1 MVRIHRTLQAVA
13 MGIAII
19 SSRGMAQSGST
30 MSLVHTVSVTV
41 PSRVK
46 VQVED
51 APTSTSFANRAVA
64 NSSTQGVAISIAAT
78 RAWVLS
84 SGGVTVASG
93 GLSNAQR
100 ASEVIVRKPA
110 RSASAIGS
118 TEAPMVL
125 TISAP

>member
-46 VQVED
+46 VQVAT
-51 APTSTSFANRAVA
+51 APMSVSLANRAAV
-64 NSSTQGVAISIAAT
+64 SSATQGLAINIAAT

-93 GLSNAQR
+93 GLSSAQR
-100 ASEVIVRKPA
+100 ASEVIIRKPA
-110 RSASAIGS
+110 RSGSAVDS
-118 TEAPMVL
+118 TETPVVL